1 MGFEADYG
9 GAKGAMTAG
18 SEHAGRAY
26 AMQSLPA
33 QPTLKNRDA
42 CNVRHRYTGTL
53 T

>member
-26 AMQSLPA
+26 AMQSLPLSRLSKTA
-33 QPTLKNRDA
+33 TLSM
-42 CNVRHRYTGTL
+42 
-53 T
+53 

>member
-26 AMQSLPA
+26 AVQSLPLSRLA
-33 QPTLKNRDA
+33 TNRDTCKA
-42 CNVRHRYTGTL
+42 TECCGL